1 MQLTREIAFT
11 LLNHYIRNEKMM
23 AHCLASVKSKS
34 VVKRMKEKSFADSV
48 NRENILECLKIG
60 LSLEAFTEICIHSM
74 LPVSKEIGL

>member
-1 MQLTREIAFT
+1 
-11 LLNHYIRNEKMM
+11 
-23 AHCLASVKSKS
+23 